1 MTNFSQGESPAAG
14 DRGSSGCR
22 RSSFRHMT
30 EQPRLVTERVNE
42 RLDQLDQEVVELQ
55 QAEQR
60 AAIGA
65 MALVNNI
72 QTANI
77 KALVDVVRLLAAE
90 IDLLRVDIASS

>member
-1 MTNFSQGESPAAG
+1 
-14 DRGSSGCR
+14 
-22 RSSFRHMT
+22 MT

-42 RLDQLDQEVVELQ
+42 RLDQLNQEVVELQ

-65 MALVNNI
+65 MALVNNV

-90 IDLLRVDIASS
+90 IDQLRVDNASS

>member
-1 MTNFSQGESPAAG
+1 
-14 DRGSSGCR
+14 
-22 RSSFRHMT
+22 MT

-42 RLDQLDQEVVELQ
+42 RLDQLNQEVVELQ

-77 KALVDVVRLLAAE
+77 TALVDVVRLLAAE
-90 IDLLRVDIASS
+90 IDQLRVAIASS

>member
-1 MTNFSQGESPAAG
+1 
-14 DRGSSGCR
+14 
-22 RSSFRHMT
+22 MT

-42 RLDQLDQEVVELQ
+42 RLDQLNQEVVELQ

-90 IDLLRVDIASS
+90 IDQLRVDIASS